1 MLSEY
6 TYSASNLL
14 INTNSK
20 VLHNLKNGHFHNR
33 ENLSTFAAMESLR
46 QQKVNKLLAKELAE
60 IFRSE
65 SRSLFGGGFITV
77 TTVRVSPDLS
87 SAKVYLSIMGNKDKK
102 AIFKLIQDQTKV
114 IRKTLGLIVGKQ
126 LRIVP
131 ELMFYI
137 DDSLDYAMKIEELL
151 KK

>member
-1 MLSEY
+1 
-6 TYSASNLL
+6 
-14 INTNSK
+14 
-20 VLHNLKNGHFHNR
+20 
-33 ENLSTFAAMESLR
+33 MESLR

-65 SRSLFGGGFITV
+65 ARTLFGGGFITV

-87 SAKVYLSIMGNKDKK
+87 SAKVYLSIMAKDKQVV
-102 AIFKLIQDQTKV
+102 FELIQQQNNV
-114 IRKTLGLIVGKQ
+114 IRKKLGLIVGKQ

-131 ELMFYI
+131 ELTFFI
-137 DDSLDYAMKIEELL
+137 DDSLDYAMRIDALL

>member
-1 MLSEY
+1 
-6 TYSASNLL
+6 
-14 INTNSK
+14 
-20 VLHNLKNGHFHNR
+20 
-33 ENLSTFAAMESLR
+33 MESVR
-46 QQKVNKLLAKELAE
+46 QQKVNKLLQKEVAE

-65 SRSLFGGGFITV
+65 ARNLFGGAFITV

-87 SAKVYLSIMGNKDKK
+87 SAKIYISIMATKDKQ
-102 AIFKLIQDQTKV
+102 AIFQLVNDQNHI
-114 IRKTLGLIVGKQ
+114 IRKRLGNIIGKQ

-131 ELMFYI
+131 ELQFFI

>member
-1 MLSEY
+1 MD
-6 TYSASNLL
+6 
-14 INTNSK
+14 
-20 VLHNLKNGHFHNR
+20 
-33 ENLSTFAAMESLR
+33 SLR

-77 TTVRVSPDLS
+77 TQVRISPDLGV
-87 SAKVYLSIMGNKDKK
+87 ARVYVSIMAVKGHDKD
-102 AIFKLIQDQTKV
+102 AVFKLIQDQNNV
-114 IRKTLGLIVGKQ
+114 IRKKLGLIVGKQ

-131 ELMFYI
+131 ELTFFI
-137 DDSLDYAMKIEELL
+137 DDSLDYAMRIDALL

>member
-1 MLSEY
+1 
-6 TYSASNLL
+6 
-14 INTNSK
+14 
-20 VLHNLKNGHFHNR
+20 
-33 ENLSTFAAMESLR
+33 MESLR

-87 SAKVYLSIMGNKDKK
+87 SAKVYLSIMAKDKNI
-102 AIFKLIQDQTKV
+102 IFNLVEGNSNV
-114 IRKTLGLIVGKQ
+114 IRKKLGLIVGKQ

-131 ELMFYI
+131 ILTFFI
-137 DDSLDYAMKIEELL
+137 DDSLDYAMKIDALL

>member
-1 MLSEY
+1 
-6 TYSASNLL
+6 
-14 INTNSK
+14 
-20 VLHNLKNGHFHNR
+20 
-33 ENLSTFAAMESLR
+33 METVR
-46 QQKVNKLLAKELAE
+46 QQKVNKLIQKELAE

-65 SRSLFGGGFITV
+65 ARNLFGGAFITV
-77 TTVRVSPDLS
+77 TQARVSPDLGL
-87 SAKVYLSIMGNKDKK
+87 AKVYLSIMAAKDRE
-102 AIFKLIQDQTKV
+102 AIFKLVEEQKAA
-114 IRKTLGLIVGKQ
+114 IRKRLGNLVGKQ

>member
-1 MLSEY
+1 
-6 TYSASNLL
+6 
-14 INTNSK
+14 
-20 VLHNLKNGHFHNR
+20 
-33 ENLSTFAAMESLR
+33 MESVR

-65 SRSLFGGGFITV
+65 SRSMFGGGFITV
-77 TTVRVSPDLS
+77 TGVRVSPDLS
-87 SAKVYLSIMGNKDKK
+87 SAKVYLSIMGNKDRK
-102 AIFKLIQDQTKV
+102 AIFKLIEDQTHV
-114 IRKTLGLIVGKQ
+114 IRRKLGAIVGKQ

-137 DDSLDYAMKIEELL
+137 DDSLDYAMRIEELL

>member
-1 MLSEY
+1 
-6 TYSASNLL
+6 
-14 INTNSK
+14 
-20 VLHNLKNGHFHNR
+20 
-33 ENLSTFAAMESLR
+33 MESLR

-87 SAKVYLSIMGNKDKK
+87 SAKIYLSIMGNKDKK
-102 AIFKLIQDQTKV
+102 EVFKLIESQNNI
-114 IRKTLGLIVGKQ
+114 IRKKLGLIIGKQ

-131 ELMFYI
+131 ELMFFI
-137 DDSLDYAMKIEELL
+137 DDSLDYAMKIDALL
-151 KK
+151 KKWGCEKVDIDA

>member
-1 MLSEY
+1 
-6 TYSASNLL
+6 
-14 INTNSK
+14 
-20 VLHNLKNGHFHNR
+20 
-33 ENLSTFAAMESLR
+33 METLR

-65 SRSLFGGGFITV
+65 ARALFGGGFITV

-87 SAKVYLSIMGNKDKK
+87 SAKIYLSIMAKDKK
-102 AIFKLIQDQTKV
+102 AVFAMVESQTNV
-114 IRKTLGLIVGKQ
+114 VRKKLGLIVGKQ

-131 ELMFYI
+131 ELAFFI
-137 DDSLDYAMKIEELL
+137 DDSLDYAMKIDALL